1 MKIKV
6 KPSILYPDILFF
18 RFFTQ
23 DRTGDVSAWT
33 DIEGNNP
40 DYVNWLHLSDAYSE
54 NQLRPGDAATYGN
67 WGNSPPELGFGIVTS
82 RESSTSYSTVCV
94 QEIVQSE

>member
-6 KPSILYPDILFF
+6 KPSILHTDFLFF

-23 DRTGDVSAWT
+23 DRTGDDVSSWT

-40 DYVNWLHLSDAYSE
+40 DYVNWLHLHEAYSG
-54 NQLRPGDAATYGN
+54 NQFRSGDAATYGN
-67 WGNSPPELGFGIVTS
+67 WGNSAHGLGLVTPL
-82 RESSTSYSTVCV
+82 ESSRSYNTVCV